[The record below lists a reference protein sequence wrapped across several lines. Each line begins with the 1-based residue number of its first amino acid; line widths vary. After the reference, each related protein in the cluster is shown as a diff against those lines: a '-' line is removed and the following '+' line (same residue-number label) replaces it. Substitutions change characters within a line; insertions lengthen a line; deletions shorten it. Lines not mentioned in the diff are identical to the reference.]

1 MFNELKMNIMNIAY
15 STLSSNFGKV
25 KDLPTSAV
33 GKLIGGKVEENIKA
47 GFFTNA
53 CAIRL
58 SYAFNYSGMPISRY
72 DGATS
77 SGKDKK
83 WYLYRVT
90 DMLSFIKQKIGGT
103 PIKGKKL
110 EDFKGKKGIIIF
122 RNCNWSDASGHV
134 DLFNGEKVEGKAY
147 FTDCGNVEL
156 YVLQ

>member
-1 MFNELKMNIMNIAY
+1 MSITY
-15 STLSSNFGKV
+15 STLSSNFSKV

-90 DMLSFIKQKIGGT
+90 DMLSFIK
-103 PIKGKKL
+103 L

-147 FTDCGNVEL
+147 FTDCGDVEL